1 MAADLAQSF
10 TVIRPDYTGSG
21 ATEDDGRPLSVAYFA
36 KQVMAAVADAGVTEF
51 AVVGFSLG
59 AAIATQIAADHPDR
73 LRQLTLI
80 AGFAAPDPRLTMQF
94 TLWRDL
100 IATDPAAM
108 ARLVL
113 LTGFS
118 PEALSAWGT
127 EGVAQALR
135 DTLATQN
142 WTGMARQIAVDLSLD
157 VREAVARIRTPTL
170 VIGCRHDHM
179 VPPAHSKALA
189 GAIPNARYVELP
201 TGHLA
206 PMERPELV
214 AHEIRAALTAS

>member
-170 VIGCRHDHM
+170 GDRLSSRSHGATGPFQGPCRRD
-179 VPPAHSKALA
+179 P
-189 GAIPNARYVELP
+189 
-201 TGHLA
+201 
-206 PMERPELV
+206 ERPLCRT
-214 AHEIRAALTAS
+214 AHWPSGADGAARACGP